1 MADVRELIEHIVRA
15 LVADP
20 SQVQLTES
28 RDDDTIV
35 YTIRAASDEL
45 GRVIGKQARVVN
57 DARIALGDGLGTLL
71 GSVSGILLER
81 DTLLPKG

>member
-1 MADVRELIEHIVRA
+1 MADARELIEHIVRA
-15 LVADP
+15 LVADL

-35 YTIRAASDEL
+35 YTIRAPSDEL
-45 GRVIGKQARVVN
+45 GRVIGKQGRVVN
-57 DARIALGDGLGTLL
+57 DARIALGDGLGALL
-71 GSVSGILLER
+71 GSVSGSLLER

>member
-1 MADVRELIEHIVRA
+1 MADVRELIEHIVHA
-15 LVADP
+15 LVADL

-45 GRVIGKQARVVN
+45 GRVIGKQGRVVN
-57 DARIALGDGLGTLL
+57 AIQRLAERLRRASHPDDQGR
-71 GSVSGILLER
+71 GS
-81 DTLLPKG
+81 

>member
-45 GRVIGKQARVVN
+45 GRVIGKQGRVVN
-57 DARIALGDGLGTLL
+57 AIQRLAEVAHRMRGKRIR
-71 GSVSGILLER
+71 LEITER
-81 DTLLPKG
+81 ISDD

>member
-20 SQVQLTES
+20 SQVQMTKS

-35 YTIRAASDEL
+35 YTIRAAS
-45 GRVIGKQARVVN
+45 G
-57 DARIALGDGLGTLL
+57 
-71 GSVSGILLER
+71 
-81 DTLLPKG
+81 

>member
-1 MADVRELIEHIVRA
+1 MADARELIEHIVRA

-35 YTIRAASDEL
+35 YTIRAPSGEL
-45 GRVIGKQARVVN
+45 GRVIGKQGRVVN
-57 DARIALGDGLGTLL
+57 AIQRLA
-71 GSVSGILLER
+71 ER
-81 DTLLPKG
+81 LRRASHPDDQGRGG